1 MYCLHRK
8 VTPAHAITAL
18 ALAVAS
24 MTAVQAQSLTGIA
37 NREVARRLA
46 RIEDAR
52 VAMEKGDELFAD
64 GDYEASLG
72 QYQAALSSIPDAP
85 LAKDWKSL
93 AEAKFADCSVTV
105 AREKA
110 KDGRYEEAKDLVE
123 GALVVIPDHAE
134 AKRFEKHLADP
145 DSWPP
150 ALTPQHVENVKEVQ
164 KTLWLGHSAYEI
176 GDYDASISHYQD
188 VLRIDPYNS
197 AARRGME
204 KVEMKKSEYFDTAR
218 DQQRARMLNQ
228 VNEAWE
234 DKVPTKALV
243 MQQEFGSGR
252 REGAYLTEKM
262 NQIIFPT
269 VQFAGATIEEA
280 IEYLRVKSRDLDEY
294 EPDPS
299 KKGVNII
306 LRTGDTPVSAQISL
320 DLKDVPM
327 VEALR
332 YITELAGMKYKVES
346 FAVLVVPLSD
356 TNAEQNTRMYK
367 VPPDFLSMGGGSASA
382 APAASADPFASTG
395 SASTGSALI
404 QRQTALEILS
414 SQGIPFPDGA
424 SAVFNPV
431 TSQLIVKNTQPN
443 LDLVET
449 FVSSLINQA
458 PKQISIAAKFVE
470 VSQRNTDELGFDWF
484 LGSVGVNAN
493 NVFLGGGTAGNSPA
507 SGVGF
512 PTFPGGFG
520 TGAGNPLSNI
530 SRGVRSGGTAVS
542 SDSVDG
548 AIAAAVAGTTS
559 IGGGS
564 NLAPGIFSVAGIFT
578 DPQFATIV
586 RGLSQQ
592 KGTDL
597 MSAPSVT
604 TKSGQRATVQV
615 VREFIYP
622 TEFDP
627 PQLPQ
632 GNAGGIA
639 GGTTSLIAT
648 PTTPTAFEM
657 RPVGVTMEVDPVVGA
672 DGYTIDLNLAPE
684 VVEFDGFINY
694 GSPILAPSALPG
706 PATVITQN
714 VINQPVFSVRKVQ
727 TSVTVWDGQ
736 TVALGGL
743 IREDVEDV
751 EDGIPLL
758 QDLPF
763 VGRLFQ
769 SKTEDHFKRN
779 LMIFVTAKL
788 IDPSGQ
794 PIRIQST
801 QDSSSTNPLLPAIG
815 AP

>member
-1 MYCLHRK
+1 
-8 VTPAHAITAL
+8 
-18 ALAVAS
+18 
-24 MTAVQAQSLTGIA
+24 
-37 NREVARRLA
+37 
-46 RIEDAR
+46 
-52 VAMEKGDELFAD
+52 MEKGDELFAQ

-110 KDGRYEEAKDLVE
+110 KDGRYSEANDLVE
-123 GALVVIPDHAE
+123 GALLAIPDHSE
-134 AKRFEKHLADP
+134 AKRFQKHLADP
-145 DSWPP
+145 DRWPP
-150 ALTPQHVENVKEVQ
+150 ALTPQHVENVKAVQ

-176 GDYDASISHYQD
+176 GDYDASNAHYQD
-188 VLRIDPYNS
+188 VLRIDPYNT

-204 KVEMKKSEYFDTAR
+204 KVEMKKSEYYDSAR
-218 DQQRARMLNQ
+218 DQQRSRMLNQ

-243 MQQEFGSGR
+243 VSQEFGSGK

-306 LRTGDTPVSAQISL
+306 LRTGDAPISAQISL

-367 VPPDFLSMGGGSASA
+367 VPPDFLSMGGGSA
-382 APAASADPFASTG
+382 APAAASADPFASTA

-414 SQGIPFPDGA
+414 SQGIPFPEGA

-449 FVSSLINQA
+449 FVNSLINQA

-493 NVFLGGGTAGNSPA
+493 NVFLGGGTAGNTA
-507 SGVGF
+507 ATGVGF

-520 TGAGNPLSNI
+520 AGALNNV

-542 SDSVDG
+542 ADSVDG
-548 AIAAAVAGTTS
+548 AIAAAVAGVPAA
-559 IGGGS
+559 GGAS

-694 GSPILAPSALPG
+694 GSPINAPGVNPITGLPTST
-706 PATVITQN
+706 PITQN
-714 VINQPVFSVRKVQ
+714 VINQPVFSIRKVQ

-763 VGRLFQ
+763 IGRLFQ
-769 SKTEDHFKRN
+769 TKVEDHFKRN

-794 PIRIQST
+794 PIRIQS
-801 QDSSSTNPLLPAIG
+801 SSDASSENPLLPAIG